1 MEQDINVA
9 MLKSSNGSSSL
20 FSDLTAS
27 QALLTIV
34 VQSSSAATGSS
45 SEQTYNLN
53 QAILYVLQN
62 EILSKY
68 PNGFNVEGVSY
79 TLSEV
84 INNISLKLP
93 STITPTQNA
102 NAQIPI
108 TLSYNSIELKN
119 TSGSTSFIVDG
130 FSTNMSSSNQAVVD
144 ELKSLLQQD
153 INVSQYFS
161 TSASQTLLNDPGSNS
176 ANIDWNELMSLQNSI
191 LKGSDHKSQITLIQ
205 AILITIYNE
214 ITSKYNS
221 SLVIDNVTYSISQIM
236 NAISVNLPSTISSSD
251 NAAGEIPITLSYNSI
266 ELENTSNSTTF
277 IVDGFITDISIQNN
291 EVIAKLASI
300 LNEDIDVSTWFS
312 KFTAAQAIK
321 TDSLTNSTS
330 STQTTLNNA
339 VLNVIE
345 DEITNKYSTG
355 FTIND
360 VTYSI
365 ANIIKNIVIN
375 IPLYIPLT
383 ENTGAEISN
392 VTILYNSLQLSNQSG
407 TNTFTITGFETVSAA
422 QTGINDNRNQQI
434 VTKLDSLLQQNI
446 NVYQWFS
453 NNTASQALQTYEES
467 LSNSTSSNISI

>member
-176 ANIDWNELMSLQNSI
+176 ANID
-191 LKGSDHKSQITLIQ
+191 
-205 AILITIYNE
+205 
-214 ITSKYNS
+214 
-221 SLVIDNVTYSISQIM
+221 
-236 NAISVNLPSTISSSD
+236 
-251 NAAGEIPITLSYNSI
+251 
-266 ELENTSNSTTF
+266 
-277 IVDGFITDISIQNN
+277 
-291 EVIAKLASI
+291 
-300 LNEDIDVSTWFS
+300 
-312 KFTAAQAIK
+312 
-321 TDSLTNSTS
+321 
-330 STQTTLNNA
+330 
-339 VLNVIE
+339 
-345 DEITNKYSTG
+345 
-355 FTIND
+355 
-360 VTYSI
+360 
-365 ANIIKNIVIN
+365 
-375 IPLYIPLT
+375 
-383 ENTGAEISN
+383 
-392 VTILYNSLQLSNQSG
+392 
-407 TNTFTITGFETVSAA
+407 
-422 QTGINDNRNQQI
+422 
-434 VTKLDSLLQQNI
+434 
-446 NVYQWFS
+446 
-453 NNTASQALQTYEES
+453 
-467 LSNSTSSNISI
+467 